1 MPQAKL
7 EPDVVSYNA
16 GISACEKGGQ
26 WQRALALLSEIGE
39 ARIKP
44 TVITRL
50 QRWDQ
55 RVREGGAVAAGP
67 GAARQDVGCE
77 AGAHRHQLQ
86 RWDQRLRERRA
97 VAAGPGAA
105 RRRAGGG
112 AGARRLSCN
121 AGISACE
128 KGGQWQRALAL
139 LGETS
144 EARLEPSVIL
154 QRLHQRVREWRAV
167 AACSVAA
174 QRDVRG
180 NSKAH
185 RHQLQRR
192 DQRVREGRAVAAGP
206 GATQR
211 HVGGEAESQSLV
223 SYSACISACEKGEQ
237 WQHALSL
244 LSEMREATWND
255 DVIGYSAG
263 ISACE
268 KGQQWQ
274 RALALLL
281 EMREAKLE
289 PNATSATA
297 LGSARARRA
306 GSGCGHWRCSA
317 RCGRRGWSL
326 TFHLQRCDQR
336 VREGRA
342 MAVGHVSAQRDA

>member
-1 MPQAKL
+1 MSQGLVCTKSPLYGDAD
-7 EPDVVSYNA
+7 EVH
-16 GISACEKGGQ
+16 GF
-26 WQRALALLSEIGE
+26 AL
-39 ARIKP
+39 
-44 TVITRL
+44 V
-50 QRWDQ
+50 
-55 RVREGGAVAAGP
+55 
-67 GAARQDVGCE
+67 
-77 AGAHRHQLQ
+77 
-86 RWDQRLRERRA
+86 
-97 VAAGPGAA
+97 
-105 RRRAGGG
+105 
-112 AGARRLSCN
+112 SCN

-192 DQRVREGRAVAAGP
+192 DQRVREGRAVA
-206 GATQR
+206 
-211 HVGGEAESQSLV
+211 
-223 SYSACISACEKGEQ
+223 Q

-274 RALALLL
+274 RALAAVISACEKGEQWQWAMSLLS
-281 EMREAKLE
+281 EMRESGLQ
-289 PNATSATA
+289 PNAISYN
-297 LGSARARRA
+297 A
-306 GSGCGHWRCSA
+306 GICACG
-317 RCGRRGWSL
+317 RCGQWRQAVSL
-326 TFHLQRCDQR
+326 LNEMRQSNMEPDEDSYDLSIAAYERSSRNSAGFPGYLQLGVARFR
-336 VREGRA
+336 I
-342 MAVGHVSAQRDA
+342 S